1 MVCEVRVN
9 AIKYLQKKEATDDV
23 RKIIDTVK
31 FDELNQSLTE
41 LAVDKYGLETNGQ
54 LLFDKTSKKILDER
68 NSTYYR
74 DTTFKVERAE
84 PNVAL
89 FDQLQIL
96 KAKYDNAKAIAKQSI
111 VPVTTDTQITK
122 NESLVDIIKPGV
134 NSVFEAKPALKKA
147 VFDKLG
153 YMTVYQGYNQL
164 DDREFNY
171 FTIDQNE
178 AKDYG
183 TSVREVV
190 INPRSL
196 LKGDS
201 VEYNKLVNDYYTKTG
216 QRFDILNNTPKGL
229 KNQNDFFE
237 FLKTK
242 GYYGLDFTMFSDT
255 RYVVSFGDISISPQD
270 EQRAFAFYSEYLNT
284 VFPNSMSK
292 DILFHG
298 SDSTFDVFD
307 LSKRGSATGAYNFED
322 PEQTPVDSLNAFF
335 FSTDTAVSQQ
345 YSILRRIE
353 QIENITAALSNT
365 LFDWSKGKE
374 IRKYSPE
381 LSDHLKE
388 KQKELST
395 EQLKEYIR
403 ELYSKYNKVNKDLGT
418 GFLNLYNNYTRLGI
432 QLEYLKSKKKTIL
445 SGKYEHNS
453 FSSTHPNLGISL
465 YNGVNTP
472 GEMSVY
478 IYDDGE
484 IRSGEYNGRNISSLS
499 SEEFDKLISIGE
511 KGYQKGMEG
520 IKATLK
526 KAKITPVLYRVILDI
541 QKPLVKDFEKQTFV
555 DQVDKK
561 GAQFEASKLAN
572 QAAKSK
578 GEYDSVVYKNI
589 LDPYLS
595 DNYGVFEPEQIH
607 ILGSDKDIQMF
618 EDFAESNTP
627 MYYRE
632 APELSDK
639 LQSFLN
645 DLNFTV
651 EFKDDML
658 HEFDPKS
665 LTDLLYKTI
674 LVKNNYKDP
683 GLLKET
689 AYVAYSFLGKKN
701 KIRTDLIHSIEN
713 LPNYN
718 EIYEKYVTKNT
729 NLSNYKIKELIIVD
743 FIADAIKNNFEVPKD
758 SYINRKADYWGIK
771 GNSKIEKKI
780 KYYLSKIKRFIL
792 DLFGGTK
799 LSQEQVSELLDDI
812 ANDVINQNYDK
823 FGTKLS
829 PEQQLTNY
837 EETILK
843 DPKAE
848 GIIKEFQKLGLV
860 LTGSLALRKTGTI
873 YREIE
878 ENLHDLDFSLTI
890 GDHGKF
896 FNDLIEEYK
905 KLQEGA
911 SQAGKNLV
919 AEAFTRELA
928 KNYTKH
934 PIFNAVKKLYPNF
947 MIKKAFSSND
957 GIVTV
962 LADIDGYAIDFF
974 FRPEPILDKNEQS
987 FQDWEYIFMAK
998 LKMGRVKDIRD
1009 FANYKLYNRKT
1020 DGSFAE
1026 IPGFR
1031 HFTFPDTNSR
1041 TVLSTKKEKLN
1052 DNVPVVD
1059 INLDVINNAI
1069 SKEVGEVLA
1078 KKLSAKM
1085 GVDFETVTPEEAQNL
1100 LANSSKPYMG
1110 EPAFYFAGTIYF
1122 VGNNVNARTVLH
1134 EFSHPMIQGIRRN
1147 DPVLFEKLFAEL
1159 ESTDE
1164 GQAIINHVKKLYPE
1178 LGANTPLF
1186 KEEALVFALQLDAI
1200 NKINNQIE
1208 SEGYQSFINKLLAA
1222 LKQFLRGVFGTA
1234 VNIKNLKSTTTISE
1248 LGDMLLSDEELE
1260 LGQGVSE
1267 ITEQDLVMFYKDVVE
1282 RADELLK
1289 HASPEAAQAIINQT
1303 YLNNKAAV
1311 NQARE
1316 FNTGKDAV
1324 NKAMLQRALLKEG
1337 TTELLPA
1344 VDKSLRGF
1352 QDIIPSNNINAESVI
1367 ENSLNAEEKI
1377 QEMARIKAVALVN
1390 SMDRIKS
1397 SSINTLNE
1405 LRIIE
1410 QNDSLINNR
1419 NVVALLQLYKST
1431 ANSWMNL
1438 VDEINNILEDS
1449 TIDTDNPFYQTVN
1462 EILNNSKM
1470 VVKKVSD
1477 IYKKNN
1483 VQFFV
1488 EITGYMTKF
1497 VEEQLNTN
1505 LKTALKNLPA
1515 DEQEA
1520 EVDNLYNKVV
1530 DGTIQ
1535 DEDLVR
1541 LYEKGVP
1548 KEVLNRFIEQYNT
1561 YVINEKRINDI
1572 LSGKTKDVSW
1582 FNRWLESYS
1591 SSNDPIVGSL
1601 AMYIQNEKTEVE
1613 NEVWDKSQI
1622 FRNKLSKI
1630 LPQVNFS
1637 KLNSLQ
1643 IRDMV
1648 AGKDTIFYIDK
1659 KTGQPVPKEVWTFL
1673 NEFGNGWRYEKDKLE
1688 YEYAEAK
1695 DGGDKNKIAEAL
1707 DRVRKFNKAYMW
1719 QEYVPE
1725 FYEKDDIFNTSDIG
1739 KLAYLAK
1746 KNAFDNFIN
1755 LQNQFEKEL
1764 ERFEN
1769 YSTIEAAF
1777 RTYQQLYSLYYE
1789 DGTEKV
1795 DDPATGNYDR
1805 SIAELLIQHRN
1816 STSDFYEWV
1825 PITNSLDT
1833 AYNEFVT
1840 ELEAKNIKR
1849 GTPEFETE
1857 LRKWEKQNIKIKYSD
1872 EFYEDRAALLNRL
1885 TEIQGRMRETMNLTF
1900 DISGAYKTIS
1910 DLIFTYRDEFG
1921 QPDTTQL
1928 GVERIRKIKELE
1940 QDIINF
1946 REKFDYQTGLSVED
1960 ANALN
1965 FLLQKSKT
1973 EALDSTEAKTLNNLI
1988 QKQKDNG
1995 IDVALVEEMTEIF
2008 SSLSDL
2014 SSKVP
2019 TEYYLEAINTY
2030 LSKYNVAE
2038 VSDITVDN
2046 FVNSEEF
2053 EELLLKDDELRK
2065 WFVLNH
2071 VTVKKY
2077 EKGKQVEKL
2086 QRTSANSVL
2095 RPNDGK
2101 YFVTTKIFDNEAQ
2114 VEVTLLGVPNARHS
2128 RREVKNKYRTIPRGA
2143 NREDYIG
2150 KYINNKGEFLPRSF
2164 EPGTKYSAEDD
2175 RFIDK
2180 RYQALKANPNSPE
2193 FELLNLMK
2201 DHHLEMQK
2209 NAGNYGKLYL
2219 DVPRYTTKKGDFYQV
2234 FQKGQY
2240 GEKFN
2245 NINSNVKE
2253 WLKQKFGKST
2263 EDYLND
2269 LNYDSDNN
2277 LVNTDLN
2284 GDEISYIPVTGIF
2297 NIDADLADADV
2308 FNSLFRYGLSLQ
2320 TQKQLHKSLPLVQSV
2335 LSTLEDP
2342 KNQPKN
2348 LEKKSKQLQNA
2359 KTKVRE
2365 FANLRTSTY
2374 NRLEQVRSLIEREY
2388 YGRKVSDMEE
2398 ANPRLTK
2405 WMGNL
2410 TKWSS
2415 GASLRLNIPSDLK
2428 NQFSGYVQTIIE
2440 STGGRFVTSRDLA
2453 LSAAWATKA
2462 MFDWSSNGIY
2472 TTGPGNLSTQ
2482 LVQIFDPN
2490 FKTTDQYGNTIYRS
2504 MFKDMMNFE
2513 WTFMHRKFG
2522 EMEVAMR
2529 LFGAF
2534 LYGQKVEQTL
2544 PNGTKATIR
2553 YVDAWEQDKNGI
2565 ARLKAGIHPG
2575 WSNISVYHTYKK
2587 GETFAEIAKKYNV
2600 TVDELKAKNRIKSE
2614 IQIADGQEI
2623 IISKSENY
2631 KLFKN
2636 RLQGTS
2642 RALFGVYDDFGQPEG
2657 NKLLLYRM
2665 FFFMRQWFT
2674 PMFVNRFGMDT
2685 SKENFGGARYD
2696 WALGKTT
2703 KGFYINALQVIYRGI
2718 KSKGVEFQFMTD
2730 DEKADLKRA
2739 TAEGMLTVITS
2750 LLASMLFGYD
2760 DDDEDRWKKIKARS
2774 GAINSDTFNTYGFLT
2789 NHALLLLL
2797 GVQAETSAFIPLP
2810 QIGGVNLG
2818 ADDYAKM
2825 LTSTST
2831 VFGNT
2836 ILTYMEIIGD
2846 ILNFATFNE
2855 AGRYKRDTGPYWFQ
2869 KKGELKIWKRAF
2881 NLMGFSGGAGD
2892 PEALLKNLEKG
2903 ASRIR

>member
-1 MVCEVRVN
+1 MMVCEVTVN
-9 AIKYLQKKEATDDV
+9 AINTLRKVKVIDDT
-23 RKIIDTVK
+23 RKIIND
-31 FDELNQSLTE
+31 SLFEKANKYLTQ
-41 LAVDKYGLETNGQ
+41 LAIDRYGLVTNGQ
-54 LLFDKTSKKILDER
+54 MLFDTTSKKILDER

-84 PNVAL
+84 PNVPL
-89 FDQLQIL
+89 FEQLQVL
-96 KAKYDNAKAIAKQSI
+96 KSKYDALNEIAKQSI
-111 VPVTTDTQITK
+111 VPNTDEEGPQFMREEKSELPDVNSFKIVSNGTYLNLPEEEIDNIYNNYVNLMDRKREGKAITREKFNQVFENLQVFKSRSTYFFGEWDAKNNVFKGRLMSSPNIKELFVELGTLISNIDFVASVPEDIGKMLEKKGLYKLNVDKPYNFRGEDMIKNLYFSSSNLVEKIFKKKPESVTYEDIKKYDTFYNYWSLIFELKSAYEGRNYDKVFPILNQIGIYDHNAYRLLKKIKSGTVTDK
-122 NESLVDIIKPGV
+122 DVDNIVSEIIK
-134 NSVFEAKPALKKA
+134 NSSINKINIDKTDLLNNPKIYEDLNNELNKTLATYLSKFGIKTEVLSDIQ
-147 VFDKLG
+147 DKLG
-153 YMTVYQGYNQL
+153 
-164 DDREFNY
+164 
-171 FTIDQNE
+171 ID
-178 AKDYG
+178 
-183 TSVREVV
+183 
-190 INPRSL
+190 SL
-196 LKGDS
+196 AH
-201 VEYNKLVNDYYTKTG
+201 V
-216 QRFDILNNTPKGL
+216 DILNKILYTD
-229 KNQNDFFE
+229 KNNQVDYPQQAGKLIAYMMQHNPLVTE
-237 FLKTK
+237 ITGNMRKM
-242 GYYGLDFTMFSDT
+242 GMFKN
-255 RYVVSFGDISISPQD
+255 
-270 EQRAFAFYSEYLNT
+270 L
-284 VFPNSMSK
+284 SK
-292 DILFHG
+292 DELLDAVG
-298 SDSTFDVFD
+298 D
-307 LSKRGSATGAYNFED
+307 LIS
-322 PEQTPVDSLNAFF
+322 
-335 FSTDTAVSQQ
+335 
-345 YSILRRIE
+345 
-353 QIENITAALSNT
+353 
-365 LFDWSKGKE
+365 
-374 IRKYSPE
+374 
-381 LSDHLKE
+381 
-388 KQKELST
+388 KELHNKTNT
-395 EQLKEYIR
+395 EL
-403 ELYSKYNKVNKDLGT
+403 
-418 GFLNLYNNYTRLGI
+418 
-432 QLEYLKSKKKTIL
+432 
-445 SGKYEHNS
+445 
-453 FSSTHPNLGISL
+453 P
-465 YNGVNTP
+465 
-472 GEMSVY
+472 
-478 IYDDGE
+478 
-484 IRSGEYNGRNISSLS
+484 SSL
-499 SEEFDKLISIGE
+499 
-511 KGYQKGMEG
+511 
-520 IKATLK
+520 
-526 KAKITPVLYRVILDI
+526 
-541 QKPLVKDFEKQTFV
+541 
-555 DQVDKK
+555 
-561 GAQFEASKLAN
+561 
-572 QAAKSK
+572 
-578 GEYDSVVYKNI
+578 
-589 LDPYLS
+589 
-595 DNYGVFEPEQIH
+595 
-607 ILGSDKDIQMF
+607 
-618 EDFAESNTP
+618 
-627 MYYRE
+627 
-632 APELSDK
+632 
-639 LQSFLN
+639 
-645 DLNFTV
+645 
-651 EFKDDML
+651 
-658 HEFDPKS
+658 
-665 LTDLLYKTI
+665 
-674 LVKNNYKDP
+674 
-683 GLLKET
+683 
-689 AYVAYSFLGKKN
+689 
-701 KIRTDLIHSIEN
+701 IE
-713 LPNYN
+713 
-718 EIYEKYVTKNT
+718 
-729 NLSNYKIKELIIVD
+729 
-743 FIADAIKNNFEVPKD
+743 AIKNLIRQFFNLLNEIKI
-758 SYINRKADYWGIK
+758 SRINKNVGIIADNILLQNQSLITQSVFKPGSVGK
-771 GNSKIEKKI
+771 PVSKISLEEAMKSDEFGKSIIEKMAP
-780 KYYLSKIKRFIL
+780 YF
-792 DLFGGTK
+792 
-799 LSQEQVSELLDDI
+799 
-812 ANDVINQNYDK
+812 
-823 FGTKLS
+823 
-829 PEQQLTNY
+829 
-837 EETILK
+837 
-843 DPKAE
+843 
-848 GIIKEFQKLGLV
+848 V
-860 LTGSLALRKTGTI
+860 LTGSITLSEQGTV
-873 YREIE
+873 YRPT
-878 ENLHDLDFSLTI
+878 ENQIHDIDWVSPVTR
-890 GDHGKF
+890 
-896 FNDLIEEYK
+896 
-905 KLQEGA
+905 
-911 SQAGKNLV
+911 
-919 AEAFTRELA
+919 AEAIKIFTS
-928 KNYTKH
+928 
-934 PIFNAVKKLYPNF
+934 LYPNNKYIRNIYNEDYQTDTWLIAPEGYTIENLTF
-947 MIKKAFSSND
+947 DNSKKVLKD
-957 GIVTV
+957 GVEVGNTNKIV
-962 LADIDGYAIDFF
+962 GYD
-974 FRPEPILDKNEQS
+974 
-987 FQDWEYIFMAK
+987 
-998 LKMGRVKDIRD
+998 
-1009 FANYKLYNRKT
+1009 
-1020 DGSFAE
+1020 
-1026 IPGFR
+1026 
-1031 HFTFPDTNSR
+1031 
-1041 TVLSTKKEKLN
+1041 
-1052 DNVPVVD
+1052 VVD
-1059 INLDVINNAI
+1059 INGNIVSSYVPLTDSHTGDVEAKLIDIFSYPKDIKEKATGKKIILNSGVELEIADWRNTFKAKLDFGRLKDIWDYNRYVPNDNVYKPKKSTLNISLDSINDSI
-1069 SKEVGEVLA
+1069 SRELGEVLA
-1078 KKLSAKM
+1078 KKLAAKM
-1085 GVDFETVTPEEAQNL
+1085 NVEYQSVTPKEAQEIL
-1100 LANSSKPYMG
+1100 SRSSKPYMG
-1110 EPAFYFAGTIYF
+1110 EPAFYFAGTVYF
-1122 VGNNVNARTVLH
+1122 VGDNLNANTALH
-1134 EFSHPMIQGIRRN
+1134 EFAHPFVQAIRRN
-1147 DPVLFEKLFAEL
+1147 NIDLFENLFNEL
-1159 ESTDE
+1159 ERSTE
-1164 GQAIINHVKKLYPE
+1164 GQAIINHVTKLYPE
-1178 LGANTPLF
+1178 LGTNTPLF
-1186 KEEALVFALQLDAI
+1186 KEECIVFALQMNAM

-1208 SEGYQSFINKLLAA
+1208 SQGFESFINKLLAA
-1222 LKQFLRGVFGTA
+1222 LKDIMRRVFGTG
-1234 VNIKNLKSTTTISE
+1234 VKVKDLKSTDTISD
-1248 LGDMLLSDEELE
+1248 LADRLLNDEELD
-1260 LGQGVSE
+1260 LGDIPTN
-1267 ITEQDLVMFYKDVVE
+1267 ITEADIVMFYKDVVE

-1311 NQARE
+1311 TQARE

-1352 QDIIPSNNINAESVI
+1352 QDVIPTNNINAESVI

-1419 NVVALLQLYKST
+1419 NIVALLQLYKST

-1449 TIDTDNPFYQTVN
+1449 TIDSDNPFYQTVN

-1530 DGTIQ
+1530 KGTIQ
-1535 DEDLVR
+1535 DEDLIR

-1561 YVINEKRINDI
+1561 YVINEKRINDV

-1739 KLAYLAK
+1739 KLAYLSK

-1777 RTYQQLYSLYYE
+1777 RSYQQLYSLYYE

-1795 DDPATGNYDR
+1795 DDPANDNYDK
-1805 SIAELLIQHRN
+1805 SIAEVLIQHRN
-1816 STSDFYEWV
+1816 ATSDFYEWV

-1849 GTPEFETE
+1849 TDPAFEIE
-1857 LRKWEKQNIKIKYSD
+1857 LRKWEKQNVKIKYSD
-1872 EFYEDRAALLNRL
+1872 EFYENRAALLNRL
-1885 TEIQGRMRETMNLTF
+1885 SEIQARMKQSMNLTF

-1928 GVERIRKIKELE
+1928 GEDRIRKIKELE

-1946 REKFDYQTGLSVED
+1946 REKFDYQTGLPKEEAD
-1960 ANALN
+1960 TLN

-1973 EALDSTEAKTLNNLI
+1973 ESLDSSEAKTLNNLI

-1995 IDVALVEEMTEIF
+1995 IDVGLVEEMTEIF

-2030 LSKYNVAE
+2030 LSKYNVTE
-2038 VSDITVDN
+2038 VTDITVDN

-2053 EELLLKDDELRK
+2053 EELLEKDDELRK

-2095 RPNDGK
+2095 RPSDGK
-2101 YFVTTKIFDNEAQ
+2101 YFITTKIFDNETQ
-2114 VEVTLLGVPNARHS
+2114 QEVTLLGVPNARHS

-2201 DHHLEMQK
+2201 DHHLEMQQ

-2240 GEKFN
+2240 GDKFN
-2245 NINSNVKE
+2245 NVNANVKE

-2297 NIDADLADADV
+2297 NIDADIADADV

-2348 LEKKSKQLQNA
+2348 LDKKSKQLQNA

-2365 FANLRTSTY
+2365 YANLRTSTY

-2544 PNGTKATIR
+2544 PNGSKATIR
-2553 YVDAWEQDKNGI
+2553 YVDAWEQDENGI

-2587 GETFAEIAKKYNV
+2587 GETFEEIAKKYNV

-2614 IQIADGQEI
+2614 IQVADGQEI

-2730 DEKADLKRA
+2730 DEKGDLKRA
-2739 TAEGMLTVITS
+2739 TAEGMITVITS

-2760 DDDEDRWKKIKARS
+2760 DDDKDRWKKIKARS

-2855 AGRYKRDTGPYWFQ
+2855 AGRYKRDAGPYWFQ